1 MTSPAPLTPDGAPWP
16 PRAGAPASYVP
27 MYGPEFEDDPTAFYR
42 GLREKYGP
50 VVPVEVDERGGF
62 RGWLVLGHRE
72 QLEVLN
78 NRSGLFTHDSRWWRD
93 QAEGRV
99 PDHPLVQQ
107 TERRR
112 NMFSTDGTEHQR
124 LRSPIDQALA
134 GLHPEHTHG
143 YVDHLAD
150 QLIDAFPAFGPV
162 DVVAWYAQPLPML
175 VMMGLLG
182 MPEERATA
190 VSQTVLEI
198 VQAGPGATAAARRMD
213 ELMREQVEEKLKAP
227 GADLTSWLIAQYGT
241 GVFDPDEVADQVRL
255 LLQGGLGPTS
265 AWIAATLLRLVTDDR
280 LRGDVEKGV
289 VTLPE
294 AANRVLWDDPP
305 VHNVFMNWATAPT
318 ALGQYEIGAGDL
330 VIVSMAASG
339 TDPAVRPVDED
350 ALRVSRAHLAW
361 GAGAHA
367 CPAQDLGSMIVEA
380 AVRRL
385 LHRLPTLRL
394 AIDERDLTWGPSYVV
409 RMPIELP
416 LMSPTRVPASGAA
429 EPPAFMTFPA
439 APGAPQAVPPIGLPA
454 GAPGADDPARGQPR
468 WRALSTWF
476 LRK

>member
-1 MTSPAPLTPDGAPWP
+1 MTSPAPLMPDGTPWP
-16 PRAGAPASYVP
+16 PRAGAPASHVP
-27 MYGPEFEDDPTAFYR
+27 MYGPEFDNDPVGFYR
-42 GLREKYGP
+42 SLREKYGP

-62 RGWLVLGHRE
+62 QGWLVLGHRE
-72 QLEVLN
+72 QVEVLN
-78 NRSGLFTHDSRWWRD
+78 NRSGVWTHDSRWWRD
-93 QAEGRV
+93 QVEGRV

-112 NMFSTDGTEHQR
+112 NMFSADGAEHRR
-124 LRSPIDQALA
+124 LRAPVEQALA
-134 GLHPEHTHG
+134 GLHPEHTRG

-162 DVVAWYAQPLPML
+162 DVVNWYAQPLPML

-182 MPEERATA
+182 LPEERATA

-198 VQAGPGATAAARRMD
+198 VQAGPGATAAARRLD

-241 GVFDPDEVADQVRL
+241 GVFDPDEVADQVRV

-265 AWIAATLLRLVTDDR
+265 AWIASTLLRLVTDDR
-280 LRGDVEKGV
+280 LRGDVESGV
-289 VTLPE
+289 ITVAE

-318 ALGQYEIGAGDL
+318 TLGQYEISAGDL

-339 TDPAVRPVDED
+339 LDPAVRPVEEE
-350 ALRVSRAHLAW
+350 ALRASRAHLAW
-361 GAGAHA
+361 GAGPHA
-367 CPAQDLGSMIVEA
+367 CPSQELGTLIVDC

-385 LHRLPTLRL
+385 LHRLPALRL
-394 AIDERDLTWGPSYVV
+394 AIDERDLAWGPSYVV

-416 LMSPTRVPASGAA
+416 LMSPTRVPADTTA
-429 EPPAFMTFPA
+429 EPPAFLPV
-439 APGAPQAVPPIGLPA
+439 PGAAVDPTAPPPPPGDPHRPQ
-454 GAPGADDPARGQPR
+454 PGR